1 MSSQT
6 LRPAQR
12 IALTTLLETG
22 QVTDAAR
29 AASVSRDTVH
39 RWLREP
45 LFLEHLRAAEAEA
58 LRALSRKL
66 IALGSKATATVEATM
81 DDMEIPASVRLKAAD
96 TVLARLLQLRE
107 LVDFEQRLSGL
118 EQRME
123 QMKGMSD
130 EREERRL

>member
-1 MSSQT
+1 MSNQT

-22 QVTDAAR
+22 QVTDAAT

-66 IALGSKATATVEATM
+66 IALGTKATATVEATM
-81 DDMEIPASVRLKAAD
+81 DDMEVPAGVRLKAAD

-107 LVDFEQRLSGL
+107 LVTLETRLSEL

-123 QMKGMSD
+123 QMTGL
-130 EREERRL
+130 EGIQR